1 MLLSY
6 ENNLIYITPDDDEE
20 SQKILTILNEA
31 NLFFRGRAELL
42 ASGKFKVY
50 ASLLPTLNKI
60 LIPLKKNIR
69 QDDNFKKY
77 VELFKEQYVKSGGS
91 SVKGLVITK
100 GVTKCQIIGP
110 KNLIPQK
117 EIEKQ
122 TRYFFEGAKNSKKF
136 KEGKWDG
143 YINLYR
149 SYNRTFPTGLLSRV
163 EDVLKARKIPY
174 RVSLAFD
181 EDPKP
186 QFNWEVCDNFKL
198 DPDQVDA
205 VKAGLSGKRGILK
218 APTGFGKTAVLAKR
232 LTAGFKVP
240 TLFIANR
247 KSLLDDAADEFMS
260 GIKGLTSVGQIK
272 DGWFDRWRVTE
283 VNGEEFF
290 PEIESPVIVATVQ
303 SLHARLSDPASALP
317 LKRWLN
323 NVCKFVMV
331 DECQAVGTK
340 LWDEVLNECYA
351 PYRIFLSATPWR
363 TDGATLCLVAGSGE
377 VLYTTTAEEQI
388 EKGRLCDL
396 DIYFYKFDHEL
407 YNDRDKGI
415 PYHEAYAAF
424 IAGNEK
430 RNQKIVD
437 LALSLI
443 EEERPTLV
451 FVTSIEH
458 GYILKDM
465 FIKSGLDANDIRFI
479 FGKSKNKDRVDG
491 INDFKEGKFKILI
504 GSTIF
509 DAGVNIPAIA
519 GAVVAGAGNADI
531 TIIQK
536 IGRAARNC
544 DYEKVLGHVPKF
556 MKDADRKKSIIY
568 DFLDVNVCYFRNQAK
583 NRYYTLKKE
592 YGADRVHFANGAVV
606 SDLRIPKAES
616 QAVKDFVDYTTSDE
630 IIDMYKEFL
639 KDNSE

>member
-6 ENNLIYITPDDDEE
+6 KNKEIFITPDDENE
-20 SQKILTILNEA
+20 TKKIMTILNEA
-31 NLFFRGRAELL
+31 GLFFRGRAEYL
-42 ASGKFKVY
+42 ANGKYRLY

-60 LIPLKKNIR
+60 LIPLKDNIR
-69 QDDNFKKY
+69 QDDEFKNY
-77 VELFKEQYVKSGGS
+77 VAMFKEQYVKSGSNVKKGLLI
-91 SVKGLVITK
+91 VKGVNT
-100 GVTKCQIIGP
+100 CQIIGP
-110 KNLIPQK
+110 KSLVPK
-117 EIEKQ
+117 TDIEKR

-149 SYNRTFPTGLLSRV
+149 DYKRTFPTGLLPRV
-163 EDVLKARKIPY
+163 EEVLKAHGVPY
-174 RVSLAFD
+174 RIDTAYD
-181 EDPKP
+181 EAPKP
-186 QFNWEVCDNFKL
+186 QFNWEICDDFVL

-205 VKAGLSGKRGILK
+205 VKAGLDGKRGILK
-218 APTGFGKTAVLAKR
+218 APTGFGKTAILAKR

-247 KSLLDDAADEFMS
+247 KSLLDDAASEFMS

-272 DGWFDRWRVTE
+272 DGWFDTSRVVE
-283 VNGEEFF
+283 IDGEEYF
-290 PEIESPVIVATVQ
+290 PNIESPVIVATVQ
-303 SLHARLSDPASALP
+303 SLSARLEDERSAP
-317 LKRWLN
+317 VLKYWLN

-340 LWDEVLNECYA
+340 TWDTVLNECNA

-363 TDGATLCLVAGSGE
+363 TDGATLCLTAGSGE

-396 DIYFYKFDHEL
+396 DIYFNKFDHEL
-407 YNDRDKGI
+407 YNDWDKGI

-424 IAGNEK
+424 IVGNDE

-437 LALSLI
+437 LALSLV

-451 FVTSIEH
+451 FVTSIDH
-458 GYILKDM
+458 GHILKDM
-465 FIKSGLDANDIRFI
+465 FIKSGLEPDDIRFI
-479 FGKSKNKDRVDG
+479 FGGSKNKDRKES
-491 INDFKEGKFKILI
+491 ISDFREGKFKVLI

-544 DYEKVLGHVPKF
+544 DYEKILGYTPKF
-556 MKDADRKKSIIY
+556 LKDEGRKRSVIY

-592 YGADRVHFANGAVV
+592 YGADRVHFSNGAVLK
-606 SDLRIPKAES
+606 DLRMPKKENAES
-616 QAVKDFVDYTTSDE
+616 KVEVESTVSS
-630 IIDMYKEFL
+630 IIDEYNEFL
-639 KDNSE
+639 KN

>member
-6 ENNLIYITPDDDEE
+6 KNKEIFITPDDENE
-20 SQKILTILNEA
+20 SKKIMTILNEA
-31 NLFFRGRAELL
+31 GLFFRGRAEYL
-42 ASGKFKVY
+42 ANGKYRLY

-60 LIPLKKNIR
+60 LIPLKDNIR
-69 QDDNFKKY
+69 QDDEFKKY
-77 VELFKEQYVKSGGS
+77 VAMFKEQYVKSGGN
-91 SVKGLVITK
+91 VKKGLLIVKNVNT
-100 GVTKCQIIGP
+100 CQIIGP
-110 KNLIPQK
+110 KSLVPK
-117 EIEKQ
+117 TDIEKK

-149 SYNRTFPTGLLSRV
+149 DYKRTFPTGLLPRV
-163 EDVLKARKIPY
+163 EEVLKSHSVPY
-174 RVSLAFD
+174 RVETAYD
-181 EDPKP
+181 EAPKP
-186 QFNWEVCDNFKL
+186 QFSWEICDDFVL

-205 VKAGLSGKRGILK
+205 VKAGLDGKRGILK
-218 APTGFGKTAVLAKR
+218 APTGFGKTAILAKR

-247 KSLLDDAADEFMS
+247 KSLLDDAASEFMS

-272 DGWFDRWRVTE
+272 DGWFDTSRVVE
-283 VNGEEFF
+283 IDGEEYF
-290 PEIESPVIVATVQ
+290 PNIESPVIVATVQ
-303 SLHARLSDPASALP
+303 SLSARLEDERSAP
-317 LKRWLN
+317 VLKYWLN

-340 LWDEVLNECYA
+340 TWDTVLNECNA

-363 TDGATLCLVAGSGE
+363 TDGATLCLTAGSGE

-396 DIYFYKFDHEL
+396 DIYFNKFDHEL
-407 YNDRDKGI
+407 YNDWDKGI

-424 IAGNEK
+424 IVGNDE
-430 RNQKIVD
+430 RNQKVVD
-437 LALSLI
+437 LALSLV

-451 FVTSIEH
+451 FVTSIDH
-458 GYILKDM
+458 GHILKDM
-465 FIKSGLDANDIRFI
+465 FIKSGLEPDDIRFI
-479 FGKSKNKDRVDG
+479 FGGSKNKDRKES
-491 INDFKEGKFKILI
+491 ISDFREGKFKVLI

-544 DYEKVLGHVPKF
+544 DYEKILGYTPKF
-556 MKDADRKKSIIY
+556 LKDEGRKRSVIY

-592 YGADRVHFANGAVV
+592 YGADRVHFSNGAVLK
-606 SDLRIPKAES
+606 DLRMPKKESTESKAEVES
-616 QAVKDFVDYTTSDE
+616 TVSS
-630 IIDMYKEFL
+630 IIDEYNEFL
-639 KDNSE
+639 KN

>member
-6 ENNLIYITPDDDEE
+6 QNNTIYITPDDEQE
-20 SQKILTILNEA
+20 SGQILKILNDA
-31 NLFFRGRAELL
+31 NLFFRNRAELM
-42 ASGKFKVY
+42 ASGKYKVY
-50 ASLLPTLNKI
+50 ASLLPTLNRV
-60 LIPLKKNIR
+60 LIPLKSKIR
-69 QDDNFKKY
+69 QDDAFKRY
-77 VELFKEQYVKSGGS
+77 VALFKEQYVKQGASMQ
-91 SVKGLVITK
+91 KGLVITK
-100 GVTKCQIIGP
+100 GVTTCQILGP
-110 KNLIPQK
+110 KSMIPK
-117 EIEKQ
+117 TDIEKK
-122 TRYFFEGAKNSKKF
+122 TRYFFDGAKNSKKF

-149 SYNRTFPTGLLSRV
+149 HYNRTFPTGLLHIV
-163 EDVLKARKIPY
+163 EEVLTKHKTPY
-174 RVSLAFD
+174 RIDVAY
-181 EDPKP
+181 EENPAP
-186 QFNWEVCDNFKL
+186 QFDWEICDGFTL
-198 DPDQVDA
+198 DDDQKHA
-205 VKAGLSGKRGILK
+205 IEAGLLGKRGILK

-247 KSLLDDAADEFMS
+247 KSLLDDAADEFLS
-260 GIKGLTSVGQIK
+260 GIKGLESVGQIK

-283 VNGEEFF
+283 INGEPYF

-303 SLHARLSDPASALP
+303 SLSARLKDEHSAAP
-317 LKRWLN
+317 LKRWLHH
-323 NVCKFVMV
+323 VCKFVMV

-340 LWDEVLNECYA
+340 TWNEVLDECHA

-363 TDGATLCLVAGSGE
+363 TDGATLCLTAGSGE

-396 DIYFYKFDHEL
+396 DIYFHKFDHEL

-437 LALSLI
+437 LALSLV

-451 FVTSIEH
+451 FVTSIDH

-465 FIKSGLDANDIRFI
+465 FIQSGLDEKDIRFI
-479 FGKSKNKDRVDG
+479 FGGSKNKDRRDG
-491 INDFKEGKFKILI
+491 INDFREGKFKVLI

-544 DYEKVLGHVPKF
+544 DYEKMLGYTPKF
-556 MKDADRKKSIIY
+556 LKDEGRKRSIIY
-568 DFLDVNVCYFRNQAK
+568 DFLDVNICYFRNQAK

-592 YGADRVHFANGAVV
+592 YGADRVHFANGATV
-606 SDLRIPKAES
+606 SDLRIPKAQKAES
-616 QAVKDFVDYTTSDE
+616 DVQDFISATTTDE
-630 IIDMYKEFL
+630 MISLYQDFL
-639 KDNSE
+639 QK

>member
-6 ENNLIYITPDDDEE
+6 KNNEIFITPDNDDE
-20 SQKILTILNEA
+20 SKQIMSILNGA
-31 NLFFRGRAELL
+31 GLFFRGRAELL
-42 ASGKFKVY
+42 ANGKYRVY

-60 LIPLKKNIR
+60 LIPLKENIR
-69 QDDNFKKY
+69 QDDEFKKY
-77 VELFKEQYVKSGGS
+77 VALFKAQYIKQNGTMK
-91 SVKGLVITK
+91 KGLVITK
-100 GVTKCQIIGP
+100 SVNVCQILGP
-110 KNLIPQK
+110 KSLIPQK
-117 EIEKQ
+117 EIEKK

-149 SYNRTFPTGLLSRV
+149 AYKRTFPTGLLSRV
-163 EDVLKARKIPY
+163 CKVLDEKKVPY
-174 RVSLAFD
+174 RIDVAYD
-181 EDPKP
+181 EQPEP
-186 QFNWEVCDNFKL
+186 QFNWKICDNFIL
-198 DPDQVDA
+198 DDDQVEA

-247 KSLLDDAADEFMS
+247 KSLLDDAAEEFMS
-260 GIKGLTSVGQIK
+260 GIKGLSSVGQIK
-272 DGWFDRWRVTE
+272 DGWFDRTKIIE
-283 VNGEEFF
+283 IDGEEYF

-303 SLHARLSDPASALP
+303 SLAARLEDEKSAP
-317 LKRWLN
+317 ILKHWLN

-340 LWDEVLNECYA
+340 TWDAVLSECNA

-363 TDGATLCLVAGSGE
+363 TDGATLCLTAGSGE
-377 VLYTTTAEEQI
+377 TLYTTTAEEQI

-407 YNDRDKGI
+407 YNDLDKGI
-415 PYHEAYAAF
+415 PYHEAYASF

-437 LALSLI
+437 LALSLVK
-443 EEERPTLV
+443 EERPTLV
-451 FVTSIEH
+451 FVTSIDH
-458 GYILKDM
+458 GNILKDM
-465 FIKSGLDANDIRFI
+465 FIKSGLSPNDIRFI
-479 FGKSKNKDRVDG
+479 FGGSKNKDRREG
-491 INDFKEGKFKILI
+491 ISDFREGKFKILI

-544 DYEKVLGHVPKF
+544 DYEKILGYTPKF
-556 MKDADRKKSIIY
+556 LKDEGRKRSVIY

-592 YGADRVHFANGAVV
+592 YGADRVHFSNGAVLK
-606 SDLRIPKAES
+606 DLRTPKKQDNEAKEFVES
-616 QAVKDFVDYTTSDE
+616 VSTDD
-630 IIDMYKEFL
+630 IINEYREFL
-639 KDNSE
+639 K